1 MGLFSYGAEV
11 QEEALSLQQAIMEDV
26 SSGNIQ
32 ELSEHALEMIRY
44 MYIGIAYDKYG
55 FMAAID
61 LQNLFD
67 EMTDKDKED
76 FKVELLQTLVHFS

>member
-1 MGLFSYGAEV
+1 MGLFSYGERV
-11 QEEALSLQQAIMEDV
+11 QEEAMSLQQTLMEAV

-32 ELSEHALEMIRY
+32 ELSEHALKMLRY

-61 LQNLFD
+61 LQTLFD
-67 EMTDKDKED
+67 DMSDKEKED
-76 FKVELLQTLVHFS
+76 FKVGLMQSLMQLA